1 MRPPH
6 KNENL
11 LFEDFQDF
19 LVRTLKTTRSFH
31 DEKFSSVSFLEKDLF
46 EVSFGVH
53 IGEKRLE
60 VRWDGSPSPERT
72 RLSLLDLFL
81 QVLRNRLQLAGGG
94 RERHRSLQSEKYL
107 ILPSS
112 PPLYQNCPEKTKA
125 FRGLPGK
132 G

>member
-19 LVRTLKTTRSFH
+19 LVRTLKTSRSFH
-31 DEKFSSVSFLEKDLF
+31 DEKFSSVSFLEKDFF

-53 IGEKRLE
+53 IGKKRVE
-60 VRWDGSPSPERT
+60 VGWDGSPSPERT

-81 QVLRNRLQLAGGG
+81 QVFCNRLQLAGGG
-94 RERHRSLQSEKYL
+94 WK
-107 ILPSS
+107 
-112 PPLYQNCPEKTKA
+112 
-125 FRGLPGK
+125 
-132 G
+132 